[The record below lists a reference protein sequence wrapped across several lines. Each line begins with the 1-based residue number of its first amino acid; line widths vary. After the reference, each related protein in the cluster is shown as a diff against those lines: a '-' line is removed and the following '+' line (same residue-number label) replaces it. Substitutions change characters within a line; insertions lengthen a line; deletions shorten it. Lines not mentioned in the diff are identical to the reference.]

1 MAKIS
6 HHQYCHSTW
15 SKHEFNKD
23 PFPTPLRVHHDHI
36 LLHWA
41 FTYVSFPLALAESM
55 ENNLGSDD
63 EGLLLAS
70 DAEEELG
77 GEGKEQR
84 KLPFLSCP
92 NVSWPVFP

>member
-1 MAKIS
+1 
-6 HHQYCHSTW
+6 
-15 SKHEFNKD
+15 
-23 PFPTPLRVHHDHI
+23 
-36 LLHWA
+36 
-41 FTYVSFPLALAESM
+41 M

-70 DAEEELG
+70 NAEEELG

-92 NVSWPVFP
+92 NVS